1 MSSLNLSPTKHV
13 QLQIRGN
20 TWCDRG
26 AIVQWKKEV
35 EYRWIEVE
43 SGSGLTFSNEIAFQ
57 KFSSLTGANCSDP
70 GTGTKREQR
79 GGAESDI

>member
-1 MSSLNLSPTKHV
+1 MLSCRYEETPGV
-13 QLQIRGN
+13 REGLYRG
-20 TWCDRG
+20 
-26 AIVQWKKEV
+26 KKKGS
-35 EYRWIEVE
+35 IEVE